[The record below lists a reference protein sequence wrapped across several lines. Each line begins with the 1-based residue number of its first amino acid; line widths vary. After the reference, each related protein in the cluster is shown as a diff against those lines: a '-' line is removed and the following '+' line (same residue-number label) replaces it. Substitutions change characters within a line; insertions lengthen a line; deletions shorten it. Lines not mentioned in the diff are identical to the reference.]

1 VLNREEVARKSKIEK
16 SKDRNENPSR
26 EILLR
31 QRAMSAAH
39 SRAADRPALISKY
52 FLFHESPTPAALDRW
67 ELQAVRRLSWR
78 IFLQKDASDVFYK
91 SSTLYLQPVVVVGE
105 I

>member
-16 SKDRNENPSR
+16 SKDRNGNPSR

-39 SRAADRPALISKY
+39 SRAADRPALIAKY
-52 FLFHESPTPAALDRW
+52 
-67 ELQAVRRLSWR
+67 
-78 IFLQKDASDVFYK
+78 
-91 SSTLYLQPVVVVGE
+91 
-105 I
+105 